1 MKKMSMIALLLVAV
15 LVTSYSVS
23 GTYAKYTSTFVGS
36 TDSARVAAWSFE
48 VNDTDMTVAQNAF
61 TFNLFNTVKD
71 TKDGAAESD
80 VKVGNQQTDEVII
93 APGTTGSFD
102 IKLENL
108 SEVNAKYAINYTLT
122 NSANIPVEFSI
133 GTVDENTEWVT
144 NIASLNVSEVGINM
158 NGEAVVTVNWRW
170 AFVGTES
177 TNFTTSQTDA
187 TDTALGEKDTLDT
200 ISVQASII
208 VTQVD

>member
-23 GTYAKYTSTFVGS
+23 GTYAKYTSTFIGS

-61 TFNLFNTVKD
+61 TFDLFNTVKD
-71 TKDGAAESD
+71 TKDGSTESD
-80 VKVGNQQTDEVII
+80 VATTETII

-122 NSANIPVEFSI
+122 NANIPVEFSI
-133 GTVDENTEWVT
+133 GTVDEDTEWVS

-158 NGEAVVTVNWRW
+158 NGTAVITVNWRW